1 MLGNRGLTAIGAS
14 ALNRAYGQPSFA
26 HAQVSGLGLR
36 LWRGLSSLPSA
47 AIRARFA
54 SFSGRAV
61 ISFSAVPRGVMALCQ
76 RPLLGDVVWRLDA
89 GLARVRIH
97 HPTQDDQRRDRDHD
111 IGSKQMAAAE
121 PQTATALAQTAGF
134 GQRNEWVSGRPGSPG
149 SLTLSGADA
158 LLVLTPIWGYD
169 PG

>member
-1 MLGNRGLTAIGAS
+1 
-14 ALNRAYGQPSFA
+14 
-26 HAQVSGLGLR
+26 
-36 LWRGLSSLPSA
+36 
-47 AIRARFA
+47 
-54 SFSGRAV
+54 
-61 ISFSAVPRGVMALCQ
+61 
-76 RPLLGDVVWRLDA
+76 
-89 GLARVRIH
+89 VRIH

-111 IGSKQMAAAE
+111 IGSKQMAAE

-134 GQRNEWVSGRPGSPG
+134 GQRNEWMSGRPGSSG